1 MFLDRVAILEAM
13 EWLKK
18 NWYVLLAIILLL
30 GALGE
35 HPYSYYQL
43 LRWVVSI
50 SAFYRAY
57 QLHKRDSNAWKW
69 IMIALGILFNP
80 LVPFYME
87 KETWAV
93 LDVLSGAVLL
103 ASLFTKQKGGE
114 SSST

>member
-1 MFLDRVAILEAM
+1 MN
-13 EWLKK
+13 WLKH
-18 NWYVLLAIILLL
+18 NWYVLLATGLLL

-57 QLHKRDSNAWKW
+57 QFHEQDSNVWKW

-93 LDVLSGAVLL
+93 FDVLAGFVLV
-103 ASLFTKQKGGE
+103 ASLFTKKK
-114 SSST
+114 